1 LSEPAQATVTKP
13 RLSISF
19 HNFWGSFVPERSF
32 FARSLAERFELSIVP
47 IGRDIQFFSVYGR
60 VFPDEVL
67 SSGALKVWFT
77 GEAEDPRDLIYDLYF
92 NFSRQPL
99 LGARSIRLPLW
110 ATYIQWWDKDT
121 LLSPDRLTAQ
131 RTFQKRT
138 KFCNFIFSNPV
149 SLRNEFFV
157 QLNKR
162 KAVDSFGKVLN
173 NTGGR
178 VANKMQTLLDYRFT
192 IAFEN
197 FTSAGY
203 VTEKLLEPLAAGS
216 IPIYWGA
223 PECRS
228 DFNPDAFIDANR
240 FESLDSLVDFVLKT
254 DADDDALRALS
265 EAPIFKNG
273 IPYEMTPA
281 HFADRIVEA
290 LDSPS
295 MRGPGADINPQ
306 LAARRNL
313 RGRIRSALRKIP
325 LIGR

>member
-1 LSEPAQATVTKP
+1 MTP
-13 RLSISF
+13 LSISF
-19 HNFWGSFVPERSF
+19 HNFWGGFVPEHSF
-32 FARSLAERFELSIVP
+32 FARALAERFELSIVP
-47 IGRDIQFFSVYGR
+47 VGRDIQFFSVYGR

-67 SSGALKVWFT
+67 NSKALKVWFT
-77 GEAEDPRDLIYDLYF
+77 GEAEDPRDLVYDLYF

-99 LGARSIRLPLW
+99 LGPRSIRLPLW
-110 ATYIQWWDKDT
+110 ATYIKWWDKDS
-121 LLSPDRLTAQ
+121 LLYPDRLTAE
-131 RTFQKRT
+131 RTFVKRP

-149 SLRNEFFV
+149 ALRTEFLV
-157 QLNKR
+157 HLNKH

-173 NTGGR
+173 NTSGR
-178 VANKMQTLLDYRFT
+178 VADKMQTLLDYRFT

-240 FESLDSLVDFVLKT
+240 FESLEALVDFVLKT
-254 DADDDALRALS
+254 DADDEALRALS

-273 IPYEMTPA
+273 IPYEMTPQ
-281 HFADRIVEA
+281 HFADRVVEA

-295 MRGPGADINPQ
+295 LRGPGELVNAK
-306 LAARRNL
+306 LAERRNI
-313 RGRIRSALRKIP
+313 RGRLRKAFQKVSR
-325 LIGR
+325 LGSRFSKT